1 MKRIL
6 STCLAFIGFS
16 VLMAQSTEVPANVK
30 MAFKDKFK
38 STVVEWTAS
47 QGSYIAKWDNNN
59 KHMTAYYSKE
69 VQPVLVRTETDVDVS
84 ELSMGSQ
91 TIVKEKFMNNP
102 SYTFNRCFKV
112 EGLAGAV
119 EGCEFKIQNGG
130 NCSVFFD
137 ASGTMVKREL
147 N

>member
-1 MKRIL
+1 MKRLL

-16 VLMAQSTEVPANVK
+16 VLMAQSTEVPSTVK
-30 MAFKDKFK
+30 MSFKDKFK

-47 QGSYIAKWDNNN
+47 QQSYIAKWDNNN
-59 KHMTAYYSKE
+59 KHMTAYYSKD
-69 VQPVLVRTETDVDVS
+69 VQPVLVRTETDADVS
-84 ELSMGSQ
+84 ELSTTSQ
-91 TIVKEKFMNNP
+91 TFIKDRFMNNT
-102 SYTFNRCFKV
+102 SYTFIRCFKV
-112 EGLAGAV
+112 EGFDNAI

>member
-1 MKRIL
+1 MKRIV

-16 VLMAQSTEVPANVK
+16 LLMAQSTDVPAGVK
-30 MAFKDKFK
+30 IAFKDKFK

-47 QGSYIAKWDNNN
+47 QQSYIAKWDNSN
-59 KHMTAYYSKE
+59 KHMTAYYSKDA
-69 VQPVLVRTETDVDVS
+69 QPVLIRTETDVDVS
-84 ELSMGSQ
+84 ELSTGSQ
-91 TIVKEKFMNNP
+91 TVVKERFMTGGA
-102 SYTFNRCFKV
+102 YTFIRCFKV
-112 EGLAGAV
+112 EGFADTV

-137 ASGTMVKREL
+137 ANGVMTKREI